1 MSLILMLFKS
11 AYFLEENVWTL
22 FFFLFFSYSFFFFF
36 RYLKKFSIVLLIRS
50 LLQGA
55 KPLPEA
61 WAFACVSPDDNKLN

>member
-22 FFFLFFSYSFFFFF
+22 FFFHTFFFL